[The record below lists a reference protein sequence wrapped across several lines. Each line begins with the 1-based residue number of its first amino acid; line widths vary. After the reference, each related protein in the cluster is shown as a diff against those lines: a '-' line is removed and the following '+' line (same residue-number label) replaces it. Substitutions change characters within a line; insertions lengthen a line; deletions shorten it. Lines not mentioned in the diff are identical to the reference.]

1 MKKNIIFILASVAM
15 LTACNNGPKR
25 AELISQN
32 DSLRNV
38 IIERDASLDEMI
50 ATINVVE
57 EGFRAINEAQGHI
70 NLNAIG
76 GEKNTDKIKANFEFI
91 NNTLTKN
98 KEEIERLKKQLA
110 SSRTNSKQ
118 LQAMLDKLQAELVE
132 KVREIETLHSALEQK
147 NVHIAELDKNVA
159 ELTQKGKADEQKIS
173 EQDAQLNAVWYVVGT
188 KRELK
193 NEKIL
198 KSGKVL
204 RETEANTDY
213 FTKADM
219 RELTSIA
226 THAKRAKV
234 LTVHPEGSYTLVR
247 DANKMY
253 TLNILDAEEFW
264 SVSRY
269 LVIQVR

>member
-132 KVREIETLHSALEQK
+132 KVREIETLHSTLEQK

-204 RETEANTDY
+204 REESGRCY
-213 FTKADM
+213 
-219 RELTSIA
+219 R
-226 THAKRAKV
+226 
-234 LTVHPEGSYTLVR
+234 
-247 DANKMY
+247 
-253 TLNILDAEEFW
+253 
-264 SVSRY
+264 
-269 LVIQVR
+269 

>member
-132 KVREIETLHSALEQK
+132 KVREIETLHSTLEQK

>member
-1 MKKNIIFILASVAM
+1 MRKSIIFVLASVAM

-38 IIERDASLDEMI
+38 ILERDASLDEMI

-57 EGFRAINEAQGHI
+57 DGFRAINEAQGHI

-76 GEKNTDKIKANFEFI
+76 EERNADKIKANFEFI

-98 KEEIERLKKQLA
+98 KEEIERLQKQLA

-118 LQAMLDKLQAELVE
+118 MQAMLDKLQAQLAE
-132 KVREIETLHSALEQK
+132 KVSEIEELHKTLEQK
-147 NVHIAELDKNVA
+147 NIKIAELDKNVA
-159 ELTQKGKADEQKIS
+159 QLTEKGKADEKKIS
-173 EQDAQLNAVWYVVGT
+173 EQDAQLNTVWYVVGT

-193 NEKIL
+193 NENIL

-204 RETEANTDY
+204 HASEANTDY

-219 RELTSIA
+219 REVTSIA
-226 THAKRAKV
+226 THAKKAKV
-234 LTVHPEGSYTLVR
+234 LTVHPEGSYSLVR

-253 TLNILDAEEFW
+253 TLNILDAEAFW